1 MVTPLTSID
10 FFSDMPNGFP
20 GLNIL
25 EVNGFKGKSQTTNLK
40 IYRKVLVPG
49 FTTDCLETLEELGEE
64 VRMQFLN
71 NGGKSYR
78 LLPCLNFESTWV
90 HGLGNIIEDLLS

>member
-49 FTTDCLETLEELGEE
+49 YYLH
-64 VRMQFLN
+64 
-71 NGGKSYR
+71 
-78 LLPCLNFESTWV
+78 LPW
-90 HGLGNIIEDLLS
+90 

>member
-25 EVNGFKGKSQTTNLK
+25 EVTGFKGKPQTTNLK
-40 IYRKVLVPG
+40 IYRRVLV
-49 FTTDCLETLEELGEE
+49 
-64 VRMQFLN
+64 
-71 NGGKSYR
+71 
-78 LLPCLNFESTWV
+78 
-90 HGLGNIIEDLLS
+90 LGNPHLIDVEQ

>member
-25 EVNGFKGKSQTTNLK
+25 EVTGFKGKSQTTNLK

-49 FTTDCLETLEELGEE
+49 HSNLPY
-64 VRMQFLN
+64 VQFYKRSN
-71 NGGKSYR
+71 
-78 LLPCLNFESTWV
+78 PQF
-90 HGLGNIIEDLLS
+90 